1 MTSSSRFPFALSNPL
16 SVLLDKEPKEFTR
29 ADLLQVI
36 ERKGIERITFH
47 YTAIDGQ
54 LKEMKLPVADALQAE
69 TNLAEGERVDGSS
82 LFKGMVETAMSDLYV
97 VPVYSTAFLNPF
109 DDRSLDFVCR
119 YFNKDGVLA
128 PFTPD
133 NILARAYDLFQKTT
147 GLELRALGEIEFYL
161 LSEGGKEIFPPRH
174 QRGYHNASPF
184 AKTGTIANDIL
195 RRITQLTGAVKYV
208 HNEVGYVDS
217 VRSELEEIRGK
228 RAEQLE
234 VEYLPRPIPEMGDA
248 VVIGRWLIRNIAWQH
263 GCVATFAPKLEEG
276 VAGTGLHFHLELRRD
291 GRNMMAAPGGALTAE
306 ARRLVGGLCRYAE
319 SLTAFGNTTSSAYLR
334 LVPNQEAPTY
344 VCWSDLNRSAM
355 IRVPL
360 GWGADRH
367 LGHSLNPADTTPYEP
382 SDSRQTV
389 EIRTPDGSALIHL
402 LLAGIVMS
410 ADWAF
415 HKDESIYGKEPRP
428 SELADRLYVKGDIFA
443 DKELLSRLTSLPASC
458 VASSR
463 ILMRDRALY
472 ERNGIFPAGVL
483 DYVVRLL
490 QKEDD
495 EFLNTTLE
503 TLPADDRRV
512 EMRKL
517 MHKDIHRH

>member
-1 MTSSSRFPFALSNPL
+1 MTSTSRFPFALSNPL
-16 SVLLDKEPKEFTR
+16 SAFLDKEPNEFTR
-29 ADLLQVI
+29 ADLLKVI
-36 ERKGIERITFH
+36 EQKGLERITFH
-47 YTAIDGQ
+47 YTALDGQ
-54 LKEMKLPVADALQAE
+54 LKELKLPVADAIQAE

-119 YFNKDGVLA
+119 YFNKDGALA
-128 PFTPD
+128 PFAPD
-133 NILARAYDLFQKTT
+133 NILARAYDLFRKST

-161 LSEGGKEIFPPRH
+161 LSEGSREIFPPRH
-174 QRGYHNASPF
+174 QKGYHNAPPF
-184 AKTGTIANDIL
+184 AKTGLIANEIL
-195 RRITQLTGAVKYV
+195 RRITQITGAVKYV

-217 VRSELEEIRGK
+217 VRSEMPEIRDK

-234 VEYLPRPIPEMGDA
+234 VEFLPRPVTEAADA
-248 VVIGRWLIRNIAWQH
+248 TVIGRWLVRNVAWQH
-263 GCVATFAPKLEEG
+263 GCVATFVPKLEEG
-276 VAGTGLHFHLELRRD
+276 VAGTGLHFHLELRKD
-291 GRNMMAAPGGALTAE
+291 GRNIMAGPDGALTAE

-360 GWGADRH
+360 GWSRNRH
-367 LGHSLNPADTTPYEP
+367 LARALNPADTAPYNS

-415 HKDESIYGKEPRP
+415 QKDGVFYGNGPRP
-428 SELADRLYVKGDIFA
+428 EDLAEALYVKGDIFA
-443 DKELLSRLTSLPASC
+443 DKDRLSRLTSLPSSC

-463 ILMRDRALY
+463 ILLRDRALY
-472 ERNGIFPAGVL
+472 ERKGVFPPS
-483 DYVVRLL
+483 VVDFVARLL
-490 QKEDD
+490 QKEND
-495 EFLNTTLE
+495 ELMNKTLDA
-503 TLPADDRRV
+503 LPADDRLV
-512 EMRKL
+512 EMRKI
-517 MHKDIHRH
+517 MHKDLHRH